1 MFKIAICD
9 DERHF
14 RELIHRILEEY
25 MGQTGMVYQIDE
37 FQSGEELLCQGIE
50 LDK

>member
-25 MGQTGMVYQIDE
+25 GSDGNGLSD
-37 FQSGEELLCQGIE
+37 
-50 LDK
+50 